1 MVCPVGVQMFDML
14 LLLSEGRAVYFGPAS
29 RVVDY
34 FATVGFQCPPLWNA
48 ADWLLDLIAQVG
60 VETHKGRAHVDTD

>member
-1 MVCPVGVQMFDML
+1 MFDML

-60 VETHKGRAHVDTD
+60 GGTH